1 MGEFFVGLDLGQSSD
16 PSALAVIERS
26 EAAPAAGPTA
36 PSSPPPSSVLSPGTR
51 PRAALPAPAPLP
63 AGGRLDV
70 RHLHRY
76 PLGTPYPV
84 IVEDVAALMA
94 RPELA
99 SPGGRPRLVVDAT
112 GVGRPVADLFLRARM
127 AAIVNPLTITG
138 GDAWRR
144 DGGSFWVAKK
154 LLVST
159 VQAALQTGRL
169 KVVPGLELAE
179 LLKKEL
185 INFQVKISLDANEQ
199 FGAWREGQHDD
210 LVLAVAL
217 GVWMAEN
224 GRQVGIP
231 MVHTPPPPRPFP
243 GQVHFPPGPV
253 RSSHGSRSG
262 PPSGWGW
269 PRR

>member
-26 EAAPAAGPTA
+26 EATPAAGPTA
-36 PSSPPPSSVLSPGTR
+36 PSSPPASSGLSLGTR
-51 PRAALPAPAPLP
+51 PRAALPAPAPRP

-76 PLGTPYPV
+76 PLGTPYPA

-99 SPGGRPRLVVDAT
+99 SPAGRPRLVVDAT

-127 AAIVNPLTITG
+127 AAVVNPLTITG
-138 GDAWRR
+138 GDTWRR
-144 DGGSFWVAKK
+144 EGGSFWVAKK

-210 LVLAVAL
+210 LVLAVAMATW
-217 GVWMAEN
+217 VAEN
-224 GRQVGIP
+224 VTRGGIP
-231 MVHTPPPPRPFP
+231 MLSPAPPTRPFP
-243 GQVHFPPGPV
+243 GQIHFPPGQVHFSP
-253 RSSHGSRSG
+253 GSRSG
-262 PPSGWGW
+262 PPSGRGW
-269 PRR
+269 PR